1 MALITFFRFLKKE
14 GIIEID
20 PTLILEGGKIEQ
32 KIPNIL
38 TISEMQNFL
47 AQYSG
52 EDFLSMRN
60 RAIVLLLYSAVLR
73 VSELCSLNLIDLAED
88 SLLALGKGSK
98 ERIVPVAKVAI
109 EAIDNYLALRDDKEK
124 ALFVTLKLKRIQRQ
138 DVYLIVKEGGKRA
151 GILKSISPHTLRHSF
166 ATHMLENRADLRV
179 LQELLGHSDIATTE
193 RYLHISKGHI
203 RQNFDAFHPR

>member
-60 RAIVLLLYSAVLR
+60 RAIVLLLYAAGLR

-88 SLLALGKGSK
+88 SLRALGKGSK

-124 ALFVTLKLKRIQRQ
+124 ALFVTLNLKRIQRQ

-193 RYLHISKGHI
+193 RYLHISKRHI

>member
-14 GIIEID
+14 GVIQID
-20 PTLILEGGKIEQ
+20 PTLILEAGKIEQ

-47 AQYSG
+47 EQYNG
-52 EDFLSMRN
+52 GDFLSMRN
-60 RAIVLLLYSAVLR
+60 RAIVLLLYAAGLR
-73 VSELCSLNLIDLAED
+73 VSELCSLDLTHVAED
-88 SLLALGKGSK
+88 TLRALGKGSK
-98 ERIVPVAKVAI
+98 ERIVPVAKIAI

-124 ALFVTLKLKRIQRQ
+124 ALFVTLNLKRMQRQ
-138 DVYLIVKEGGKRA
+138 DVYLIVKEGGRRA
-151 GILKSISPHTLRHSF
+151 GILKSVSPHTLRHSF

-203 RQNFDAFHPR
+203 RQSFDAFHPR